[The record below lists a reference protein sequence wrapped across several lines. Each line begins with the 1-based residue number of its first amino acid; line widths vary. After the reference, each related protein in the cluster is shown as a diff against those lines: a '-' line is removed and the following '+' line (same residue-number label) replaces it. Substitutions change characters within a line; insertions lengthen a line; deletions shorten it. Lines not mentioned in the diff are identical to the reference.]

1 MYSKM
6 NITLSNETNTLYDE
20 TTFREHFLNLD
31 FDSYLIDKNNN
42 LVNSNEYYLQ
52 YKSDYID
59 KTNENLKKYVK
70 LLKIFIDL
78 SNNYNINQTKYS
90 YTFVDKNEYNRLNKE
105 IKNLVLEQRQLY
117 NNFMKYIQF
126 INSK

>member
-1 MYSKM
+1 M